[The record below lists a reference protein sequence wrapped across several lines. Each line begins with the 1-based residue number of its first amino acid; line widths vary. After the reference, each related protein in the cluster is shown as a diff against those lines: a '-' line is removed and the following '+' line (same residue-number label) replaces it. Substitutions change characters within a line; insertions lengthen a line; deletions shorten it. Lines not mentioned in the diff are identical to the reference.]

1 MVPTALACT
10 VRATAKCHMY
20 GESAQSAGDGAD
32 WYANC
37 SGKCH
42 ANPRPKEPTV
52 SPLDTKILGLLIKD
66 GRATFAD
73 IARDLNVSRAHVRER
88 VNKLIDEGVIEQFT
102 AVVNPEK
109 LGKAVS
115 AFFDV
120 KVSPAGIQQVAQ
132 ELAAQPEVVSLYI
145 MNDMQSLHMHTLT
158 EDMAQ
163 LEQFSANHLF
173 GKEAVRSVDCKTL
186 MSRLKNRRGGPRL

>member
-1 MVPTALACT
+1 M
-10 VRATAKCHMY
+10 
-20 GESAQSAGDGAD
+20 
-32 WYANC
+32 
-37 SGKCH
+37 
-42 ANPRPKEPTV
+42 

-88 VNKLIDEGVIEQFT
+88 VQKLIDEGVIEQFT

-120 KVSPAGIQQVAQ
+120 QVAPVNIQ
-132 ELAAQPEVVSLYI
+132 EIARELSAQPEVVSLYI
-145 MNDMQSLHMHTLT
+145 MNDMHSLHMHTLT
-158 EDMAQ
+158 EDIAM

-173 GKEAVRSVDCKTL
+173 GKDGVRNVDCKTL
-186 MSRLKNRRGGPRL
+186 MTRLKNRRGGPRL

>member
-1 MVPTALACT
+1 M
-10 VRATAKCHMY
+10 
-20 GESAQSAGDGAD
+20 
-32 WYANC
+32 
-37 SGKCH
+37 
-42 ANPRPKEPTV
+42 

-66 GRATFAD
+66 GRASFAE
-73 IARDLNVSRAHVRER
+73 IARALNVTRAHVRER
-88 VNKLIDEGVIEQFT
+88 VQKLIDEGVIEQFT

-109 LGKAVS
+109 MGKAVS

-120 KVSPAGIQQVAQ
+120 QVAPQGIQEIARD
-132 ELAAQPEVVSLYI
+132 LAAQPEVISLYI

-158 EDMAQ
+158 ENMAI

-173 GKEAVRSVDCKTL
+173 GREMVRKVDCKTL

>member
-1 MVPTALACT
+1 M
-10 VRATAKCHMY
+10 
-20 GESAQSAGDGAD
+20 
-32 WYANC
+32 
-37 SGKCH
+37 
-42 ANPRPKEPTV
+42 

-88 VNKLIDEGVIEQFT
+88 VQKLIDDGVIEQFT

-120 KVSPAGIQQVAQ
+120 QVAPANIQ
-132 ELAAQPEVVSLYI
+132 DVARDLAAQPEVVSLYI

-158 EDMAQ
+158 KDMAM
-163 LEQFSANHLF
+163 LEQFSTNHLL
-173 GKEAVRSVDCKTL
+173 GKEAVRHVDCKTL

>member
-1 MVPTALACT
+1 MT
-10 VRATAKCHMY
+10 
-20 GESAQSAGDGAD
+20 
-32 WYANC
+32 
-37 SGKCH
+37 
-42 ANPRPKEPTV
+42 
-52 SPLDTKILGLLIKD
+52 PLDTKILGLLIKD

-88 VNKLIDEGVIEQFT
+88 VQKLIDEGVIEQFT

-120 KVSPAGIQQVAQ
+120 QVAPANIQ
-132 ELAAQPEVVSLYI
+132 EVAHNLAAQPEVVSLYI

-158 EDMAQ
+158 KDMAM
-163 LEQFSANHLF
+163 LEQFSANHLL
-173 GKEAVRSVDCKTL
+173 GKEAVRNVDCKTL

>member
-1 MVPTALACT
+1 MGIGIRSL
-10 VRATAKCHMY
+10 Y
-20 GESAQSAGDGAD
+20 Q
-32 WYANC
+32 
-37 SGKCH
+37 
-42 ANPRPKEPTV
+42 EPVV

-66 GRATFAD
+66 GRASFAE
-73 IARDLNVSRAHVRER
+73 IARALNVSRAHVRER
-88 VNKLIDEGVIEQFT
+88 VQKLMDDGVIEQFT

-120 KVSPAGIQQVAQ
+120 KVAPQDIQQVAR

-158 EDMAQ
+158 EDMGI
-163 LEQFSANHLF
+163 LEQFSARHLF
-173 GKEAVRSVDCKTL
+173 GRDGVRSVDCKTL

>member
-1 MVPTALACT
+1 M
-10 VRATAKCHMY
+10 
-20 GESAQSAGDGAD
+20 
-32 WYANC
+32 
-37 SGKCH
+37 
-42 ANPRPKEPTV
+42 

-109 LGKAVS
+109 MGKAVS

-120 KVSPAGIQQVAQ
+120 KVAPQGITQVAQ
-132 ELAAQPEVVSLYI
+132 VLAAQPEVVSLYI

-173 GKEAVRSVDCKTL
+173 GKEWVRSVDCKTL

>member
-1 MVPTALACT
+1 M
-10 VRATAKCHMY
+10 M
-20 GESAQSAGDGAD
+20 
-32 WYANC
+32 
-37 SGKCH
+37 
-42 ANPRPKEPTV
+42 
-52 SPLDTKILGLLIKD
+52 SPLDTKILGMLIKD

-73 IARDLNVSRAHVRER
+73 MARDLKVSRAHVRER
-88 VNKLIDEGVIEQFT
+88 VNRLIDEGVIEQFT

-115 AFFDV
+115 AFFDI
-120 KVSPAGIQQVAQ
+120 KVSPAGIVQISQ

-158 EDMAQ
+158 EDMAL
-163 LEQFSANHLF
+163 LEQFSARHLF
-173 GKEAVRSVDCKTL
+173 GKEGVRSVECKTL

>member
-1 MVPTALACT
+1 M
-10 VRATAKCHMY
+10 
-20 GESAQSAGDGAD
+20 
-32 WYANC
+32 
-37 SGKCH
+37 
-42 ANPRPKEPTV
+42 

-158 EDMAQ
+158 EDMTQ
-163 LEQFSANHLF
+163 LEQFTASHLF
-173 GKEAVRSVDCKTL
+173 GREAVRSVDCKTL

>member
-1 MVPTALACT
+1 
-10 VRATAKCHMY
+10 
-20 GESAQSAGDGAD
+20 
-32 WYANC
+32 
-37 SGKCH
+37 
-42 ANPRPKEPTV
+42 V

-88 VNKLIDEGVIEQFT
+88 VQKLIDEGVIEQFT

-120 KVSPAGIQQVAQ
+120 RVSPVNIQDVARD
-132 ELAAQPEVVSLYI
+132 LAAQPEVVSLYI

-158 EDMAQ
+158 EDMAM
-163 LEQFSANHLF
+163 LERFSANHLL
-173 GKEAVRSVDCKTL
+173 GKEAVRNVDCKTL